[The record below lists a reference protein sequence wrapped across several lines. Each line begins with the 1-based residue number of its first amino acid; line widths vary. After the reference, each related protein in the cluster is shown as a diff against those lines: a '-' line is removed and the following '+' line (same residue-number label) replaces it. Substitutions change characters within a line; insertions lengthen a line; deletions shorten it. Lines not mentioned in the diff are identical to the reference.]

1 MLQCVIDQAEI
12 AQSLVTVDAVEFEVF
27 FLVAFPVASVFDC
40 LRSRHFIV

>member
-12 AQSLVTVDAVEFEVF
+12 AQSFVAVDAVEFKIL
-27 FLVAFPVASVFDC
+27 FLVTIPVAPVFDR